1 MGVIQ
6 YHLHTLETDRRI
18 LSQRRGLYKRF
29 YLNLV
34 FGENQR
40 EILSVLSQES
50 ERDLLLHL
58 VKNPNVTQKELCEYS
73 RISAGTINWHM
84 KRLGNSGLVSS
95 TRDGQFVRYKVSVDT
110 YEILKLLQS
119 YHPTIWE
126 KWADRFANAVDEIS
140 SSKGQEP
147 ENNGE
152 ERLS

>member
-126 KWADRFANAVDEIS
+126 KWADRFANVVDEIS